1 MLGQSR
7 LHAADIIENKSST
20 FNTQLNSRNSS
31 TNNDSAIAEKIRAQR
46 AAIDARDSRNTAT
59 AQVKASASQNNC
71 DNDLRKCINN
81 ACGANYKKCE
91 TDSDTTFSDK
101 LNTCRKN
108 TTCTAHEFTL
118 FTNEIKEDKKQ
129 AISLALYNNVLDC
142 GNSYN
147 DCIIQQCGPK
157 FNKCLSKSAG
167 DKAINACK
175 TIAQN
180 CTEADSGLS
189 GRVGNVFG
197 IVRVDAEK
205 QIKTDEA
212 KLQSLRDQMR
222 NSCRT
227 LGALFDDRSLDC
239 VFTANFFAGDD
250 KTHPMASK
258 KLYAGSLFDC
268 TPDWFG
274 IDITTFKENAY
285 RATRAQTAA
294 SSAMLGSGVGTAVGA
309 LTSGAISRAIETKKA
324 KDALEDAC
332 KENGQVLKDGKCVDK
347 EPDDTDEDSA
357 DEDEEDENEEES
369 LTPEQKCTQSG
380 GAYDN
385 NNCTCPD
392 DKKVNGDMCVD
403 MKKKDKCEKAG
414 GKLNVLGQCKC
425 TDETKKYENEQCID
439 DPDAIAKKDCKD
451 SGGKWKKNQCQC
463 DDETQNLTNGKCVDD
478 PEKIE
483 QKRRKDETNAGLDKA
498 VADAAAKEKADCENS
513 GGKLNR
519 KGICECSSKKGLILD
534 KYTCKCQDA
543 NSEWKNGACM
553 KKTTQTPTN
562 ATDIMALCTT
572 KYKGN
577 YDPVKK
583 ECKCPATDDGKCE
596 QWWNSAKPK
605 LPTSTDIKN
614 AQAMTKCK
622 NSGGQYIN
630 GQCSCPANKNR
641 VNGECVAKKGNNSN
655 TNSNDDN
662 WEEISKYASP
672 ASNIASKICL
682 DNGKNVVTGTEA
694 DCNLSTK
701 KCAFPCHDKTN
712 SDQANYFVVCCDMSG
727 TTPSCKKTSTTG
739 TNSYKFLKPSN
750 LSANICK

>member
-1 MLGQSR
+1 MKQRVSLKLLILFGITCTTFMLGQSR

-20 FNTQLNSRNSS
+20 FSTQLNNRTDS
-31 TNNDSAIAEKIRAQR
+31 TSNDSAIAEKIRAQR
-46 AAIDARDSRNTAT
+46 AAIDARDNRNTAT
-59 AQVKASASQNNC
+59 AQVKSSASQNNC

-81 ACGANYKKCE
+81 TCGANYKKCE

-108 TTCTAHEFTL
+108 TTCSAHEFTL

-205 QIKTDEA
+205 QIKTDEQ
-212 KLQSLRDQMR
+212 KLQTLRDQMR

-285 RATRAQTAA
+285 RATRAQSAA
-294 SSAMLGSGVGTAVGA
+294 SAAMLGSGVGTAVGA
-309 LTSGAISRAIETKKA
+309 LTSGAISRAIDTKKA

-357 DEDEEDENEEES
+357 DEEYENEEES
-369 LTPEQKCTQSG
+369 LTPYKKCTQSG
-380 GAYDN
+380 GAYNN

-392 DKKVNGDMCVD
+392 DKKLNGDMCVD

-463 DDETQNLTNGKCVDD
+463 DDETQKLINGKCTKQTSSSNTTNTSGSNSSSWFVDPPQYTKSSSFKCNGITIQTSKANSASELKCVSTLTATSICSTYD
-478 PEKIE
+478 KSTGHDVDCDTKTKTCAYSCNDILEKKYYLVCCNINNE
-483 QKRRKDETNAGLDKA
+483 DESVTCKGINKIGTYDALTGPKIS
-498 VADAAAKEKADCENS
+498 VAD
-513 GGKLNR
+513 
-519 KGICECSSKKGLILD
+519 
-534 KYTCKCQDA
+534 CK
-543 NSEWKNGACM
+543 
-553 KKTTQTPTN
+553 
-562 ATDIMALCTT
+562 
-572 KYKGN
+572 
-577 YDPVKK
+577 
-583 ECKCPATDDGKCE
+583 
-596 QWWNSAKPK
+596 
-605 LPTSTDIKN
+605 
-614 AQAMTKCK
+614 
-622 NSGGQYIN
+622 
-630 GQCSCPANKNR
+630 
-641 VNGECVAKKGNNSN
+641 
-655 TNSNDDN
+655 
-662 WEEISKYASP
+662 
-672 ASNIASKICL
+672 
-682 DNGKNVVTGTEA
+682 
-694 DCNLSTK
+694 
-701 KCAFPCHDKTN
+701 
-712 SDQANYFVVCCDMSG
+712 
-727 TTPSCKKTSTTG
+727 
-739 TNSYKFLKPSN
+739 
-750 LSANICK
+750 